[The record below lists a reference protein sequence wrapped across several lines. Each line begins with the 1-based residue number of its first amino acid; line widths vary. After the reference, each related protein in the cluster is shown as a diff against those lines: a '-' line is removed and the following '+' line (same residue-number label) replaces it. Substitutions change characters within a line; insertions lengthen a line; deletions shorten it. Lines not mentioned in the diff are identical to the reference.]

1 MAQTIT
7 EINTQQIN
15 SAILELQRQ
24 IDTLKKI
31 IKNLNNN

>member
-31 IKNLNNN
+31 IENLNNN